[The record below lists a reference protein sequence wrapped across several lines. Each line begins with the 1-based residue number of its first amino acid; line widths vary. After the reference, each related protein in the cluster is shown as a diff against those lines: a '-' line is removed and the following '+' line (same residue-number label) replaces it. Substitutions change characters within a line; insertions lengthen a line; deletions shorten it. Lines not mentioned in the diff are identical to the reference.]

1 MKINVEELKDWQQDT
16 RRELKRE
23 ADRLR
28 ERGEEIEKYLC
39 VMEATD
45 ELLSEINDLKQES
58 NEKDAVIDD
67 LKQESNE
74 KDAVIDDLKQEI
86 NAKDA
91 VIEQQQKTLDDRQAE
106 INLLRQQLLDM
117 KEQNGMQTHGGENV
131 PQPLEIHNHFESG
144 SSAQVF
150 NDKVNGRFSKFK
162 RWKNKKKDRKENR
175 KA

>member
-23 ADRLR
+23 VDRLR

-45 ELLSEINDLKQES
+45 ELLSE
-58 NEKDAVIDD
+58 IDD